1 MYIPKTEGN
10 FFSSDKSMVKGYL
23 YSVIHLAQDRTEQKI
38 FEMLEILDFFYRFFK
53 TISIYKILEMRS
65 GASHPFPERSFFV
78 VAQMPCRMQ
87 TDFCATQMRKRDICT
102 IFQSQIML
110 QGIAAHFVGQQ
121 G

>member
-1 MYIPKTEGN
+1 
-10 FFSSDKSMVKGYL
+10 MVKGDF
-23 YSVIHLAQDRTEQKI
+23 YSVIHLAQDRTEQKNL
-38 FEMLEILDFFYRFFK
+38 EMLEILDFFLSIYRFFK

-65 GASHPFPERSFFV
+65 GPSHPFPERSFFV